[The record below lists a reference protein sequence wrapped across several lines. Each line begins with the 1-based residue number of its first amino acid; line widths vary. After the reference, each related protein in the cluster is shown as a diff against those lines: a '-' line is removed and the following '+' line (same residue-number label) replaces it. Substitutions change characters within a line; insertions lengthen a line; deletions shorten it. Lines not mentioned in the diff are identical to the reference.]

1 MEAYNNFYSA
11 NQVYGSKNTPIGI
24 ILCNRCYN
32 NEAPIMLL
40 NLPNRVLIVHPQ
52 KTDNEKEVV
61 TIDPNAKVY

>member
-1 MEAYNNFYSA
+1 MEAYNNFYAA
-11 NQVYGSKNTPIGI
+11 NQLHGSKNAPIGI
-24 ILCNRCYN
+24 ILCNRSYA
-32 NEAPIMLL
+32 NETPFMIM

>member
-1 MEAYNNFYSA
+1 M
-11 NQVYGSKNTPIGI
+11 I
-24 ILCNRCYN
+24 
-32 NEAPIMLL
+32 L